1 MLLAMDNKDLHV
13 YAFQMWP
20 HRVTDHRLLPQV
32 GFRFVFLFSFSFV
45 VKKFAAFG
53 QSVREATVVT
63 GRLFASATANTTS
76 CGSLEHEDLL
86 QGVTVSSVDGKT
98 WILACNETTVWVRDA
113 DGRAP
118 TRELRGS
125 CCDPQPAVVSTT
137 PTIMASAA
145 PQRFDTPTVVAKT
158 MSTTSASTTTTVA
171 TSSSPA
177 TFTAAENDK
186 SYSFAFSFL
195 ATGVALIAVA
205 LIAMCVVVGV
215 ACMLARRQSRS
226 DNIVVAGATG
236 NNNTNSRSIYN
247 SFPQAADNEINCE
260 LRAP

>member
-125 CCDPQPAVVSTT
+125 CCDPQPAV
-137 PTIMASAA
+137 
-145 PQRFDTPTVVAKT
+145 
-158 MSTTSASTTTTVA
+158 
-171 TSSSPA
+171 
-177 TFTAAENDK
+177 
-186 SYSFAFSFL
+186 
-195 ATGVALIAVA
+195 
-205 LIAMCVVVGV
+205 
-215 ACMLARRQSRS
+215 
-226 DNIVVAGATG
+226 
-236 NNNTNSRSIYN
+236 
-247 SFPQAADNEINCE
+247 EIG
-260 LRAP
+260 RAHV